1 MLGARAVA
9 TCIPS
14 SDWSLETLSAR
25 PCVAHRST
33 LATRSRRACT
43 GLHSRLTLRE
53 LSQTQ
58 NMRRRVFLEATKSA
72 RDLLNEN
79 PTIMDMLED
88 VKREQV
94 RAGVICDGVRW

>member
-1 MLGARAVA
+1 
-9 TCIPS
+9 
-14 SDWSLETLSAR
+14 
-25 PCVAHRST
+25 
-33 LATRSRRACT
+33 
-43 GLHSRLTLRE
+43 LTLRE

-94 RAGVICDGVRW
+94 RAGVMACGGDGVCIAQTPHTRRSLCVCVCVCVCVVSRRSSAIATRLM